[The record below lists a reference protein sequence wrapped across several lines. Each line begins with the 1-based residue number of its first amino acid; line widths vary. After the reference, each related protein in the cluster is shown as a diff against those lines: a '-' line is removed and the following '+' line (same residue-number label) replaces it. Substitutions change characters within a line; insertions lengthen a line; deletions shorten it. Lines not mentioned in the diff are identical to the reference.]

1 MEPKENNC
9 FTYSYSVYCHSL
21 PSNIIGA
28 YGEWFKQHLDL
39 GWDGYFITIMF
50 DNISGSIETKIQ
62 VMKKDIYKV
71 YGKVA
76 TRTVRNP
83 RSGSRTH
90 LLPKAIFVP
99 DVPAYKQ
106 SECDLRDVSVN
117 DGIHFHG
124 VMVVNNKAR
133 FKEPLHLFMT
143 DPRFYVG
150 TKICRIH
157 VEPIT
162 SEVVFVTDYAGKAIK
177 RERFPIDDVLVLP
190 MAASEL
196 PTRHC
201 SQARDEHTRGIKDIQ
216 SSMNVSDEVAD
227 FIYRSS
233 RKVTRSF

>member
-1 MEPKENNC
+1 M
-9 FTYSYSVYCHSL
+9 
-21 PSNIIGA
+21 IAA
-28 YGEWFKQHLDL
+28 YGDWFKQHLDL

-50 DNISGSIETKIQ
+50 DNIIGSIGTRVQ
-62 VMKKDIYKV
+62 VMKKEIYKL
-71 YGKVA
+71 YGRVA
-76 TRTVRNP
+76 TRAVRKP
-83 RSGSRTH
+83 RSGKWAP

-106 SECDLRDVSVN
+106 SRYKLRDVTVN

-124 VMVVNNKAR
+124 VMVVNKQAR

-143 DPRFYVG
+143 DPRLYVG

-162 SEVVFVTDYAGKAIK
+162 SKVVFVTDYAGKAIK

-190 MAASEL
+190 MTTSEL

-216 SSMNVSDEVAD
+216 SSMNVSDEVAEL
-227 FIYRSS
+227 IYHSS
-233 RKVTRSF
+233 RKVTRSFR

>member
-1 MEPKENNC
+1 MEPKENNG
-9 FTYSYSVYCHSL
+9 FTHGYSVHCHSL

-50 DNISGSIETKIQ
+50 HNIIGSIETRVQ
-62 VMKKDIYKV
+62 VMKKEIYKL
-71 YGKVA
+71 YGRVA

-83 RSGSRTH
+83 RSGSRVH

-106 SECDLRDVSVN
+106 SKYNLRDVTVN

-124 VMVVNNKAR
+124 VMVVNKQAR

-150 TKICRIH
+150 TKICRVH

-190 MAASEL
+190 MTA
-196 PTRHC
+196 
-201 SQARDEHTRGIKDIQ
+201 
-216 SSMNVSDEVAD
+216 
-227 FIYRSS
+227 
-233 RKVTRSF
+233 

>member
-1 MEPKENNC
+1 MELAQKDQPPANPER
-9 FTYSYSVYCHSL
+9 V
-21 PSNIIGA
+21 PSGL
-28 YGEWFKQHLDL
+28 H
-39 GWDGYFITIMF
+39 
-50 DNISGSIETKIQ
+50 
-62 VMKKDIYKV
+62 
-71 YGKVA
+71 
-76 TRTVRNP
+76 RN
-83 RSGSRTH
+83 

-106 SECDLRDVSVN
+106 SRYTLRDVTVN

-124 VMVVNNKAR
+124 VMVVNKQAR

-162 SEVVFVTDYAGKAIK
+162 SKVVFATDYAGKAIK

-190 MAASEL
+190 MTASEL

-201 SQARDEHTRGIKDIQ
+201 SQAQDEHTKAIKDIQ
-216 SSMNVSDEVAD
+216 SSMNVSEEVAEFLD
-227 FIYRSS
+227 HNP
-233 RKVTRSF
+233 RKVT